1 MTTFMKEFLGFSIYS
16 KNLKVEE
23 RLSEVSNYFRDDDNW
38 ADVVSTAIAAISYY
52 RPKDKKQSG
61 SILAVR
67 FINGRTYWYSGV
79 YVNIFSQFMSTDSK
93 GRFVNSRIKNRYPFV
108 EM

>member
-1 MTTFMKEFLGFSIYS
+1 MTTFMKEFLGFSIYV

-23 RLSEVSNYFRDDDNW
+23 RLADVSDYFRNEDNW
-38 ADVVSTAIAAISYY
+38 ATVVSSAVAAISYY

-67 FINGRTYWYSGV
+67 FVNGRTYWYSGV
-79 YVNIFSQFMSTDSK
+79 YVNIFSQFVSTDSK
-93 GRFVNSRIKNRYPFV
+93 GRFVNFRIKKRYPFV